1 VNTEAS
7 KPEIARKLRPRLTF
21 TRLFLGFIALC
32 LLVWCLKTIHYA
44 LQPKYQ
50 GKTAE
55 EWFALID
62 THGQSGSNGILAISN
77 DDPAVRALKQFGSAP
92 VRFLWRE
99 LHARDSR
106 VKAVFIERIRAWSNN
121 RWAIASSRERNF
133 KALVAL
139 GQLGPAADALI
150 PELLLCAQ
158 STDQLESAH
167 GLRLLGDIGTQ
178 PEVTLP
184 LFLSNVGAT
193 NPIVFG
199 LSLLVL
205 HKLGPQASNALPALA
220 RALTL
225 KTNHQRLLVASAMV
239 AMGDRTKLS
248 VLLTEVQNTN
258 SPYRTNT
265 LSLLQQLK
273 TDALDAL
280 PDLIA
285 LAKNSTNDYHMQSF
299 TAQTIEH
306 ISPGA
311 AKAAGLKP

>member
-1 VNTEAS
+1 MNAEANH
-7 KPEIARKLRPRLTF
+7 PAPTAAPRQRLTRS
-21 TRLFLGFIALC
+21 RLLFGFIALC
-32 LLVWCLKTIHYA
+32 LLLWSIKTVHYA

-62 THGQSGSNGILAISN
+62 THGQSGSNGILAISH
-77 DDPAVRALKQFGSAP
+77 DDPAVHALKQLGSAP

-106 VKAVFIERIRAWSNN
+106 VKTVFIERIRAWSNN
-121 RWAIASSRERNF
+121 RWGIASSRERNF

-139 GQLGPAADALI
+139 GQLGPAGDALI

-178 PEVTLP
+178 PEVTMP

-193 NPIVFG
+193 NPVVFA
-199 LSLLVL
+199 LSLQGLQ
-205 HKLGPQASNALPALA
+205 KLGPQASNALPALA
-220 RALTL
+220 QALTL
-225 KTNHQRLLVASAMV
+225 KTNHQRLLIASAMV

-265 LSLLQQLK
+265 LSLFQQLK
-273 TDALDAL
+273 TDSLDAL

-285 LAKNSTNDYHMQSF
+285 LAKNSTNDHHLQRF
-299 TAQTIEH
+299 TAQTIEQ

-311 AKAAGLKP
+311 AQAAGLRP